1 MRIGDPVDVCIVGC
15 GPAGAVLGAAL
26 VRDGVRVLVLE
37 SGPRFPF
44 SERPKAQR
52 NYLRGVDPW
61 ETMPEAFYASSSRGP
76 IYYRLQGRHVRGVG
90 GTSLHWGGDT
100 PRFQASDFRLRS
112 LYGVGDDWPIG
123 YAELEPYYVLAER
136 QLGVSGGEDP
146 FASPRSA
153 PYPMP
158 PHPLNYLDQTIVRSA
173 AKLGLR
179 FSPVPQ
185 ARNSQPYQGRSQCQG
200 CGTCTVCPVG
210 AKASVDLTHVPVIDQ
225 ADHGLV
231 VENVT
236 VLRLETDA
244 GERVRRAVYAGL
256 DRVEHAVDADV
267 FVVGAGAIETPRLLL
282 LSTSRNFPGGL
293 ANRSNLVGKRFM
305 EHLVCGL
312 EGTVTER
319 AYVERISFNT
329 TACNQF
335 WDTPARAERSGFSIQ
350 IPTGNGQ
357 TPGWMAE
364 RSEVWGDELSRSI
377 QRDFGH
383 AIRLESPIEILP
395 NDRNQVDLDP
405 DLRDY
410 FGNPA
415 PRIYVSSGQYEDDG
429 MKAAWDMQRRIL
441 EAHGAKAVSPGGRGP
456 DPGFWSHQSGTCR
469 MGTDATASVVDRN
482 LRCHDVPNLYL
493 LGSSVFVT
501 VGMANPTLTIA
512 ALALR
517 LADHLLAHRHGGTP

>member
-15 GPAGAVLGAAL
+15 GPGGAVLGAAL
-26 VRDGVRVLVLE
+26 VRGGVRVLVLE

-44 SERPKAQR
+44 AERPKNQR
-52 NYLRGVDPW
+52 NFLRGLDPW
-61 ETMPEAFYASSSRGP
+61 QALPDGFDVSSSRGP
-76 IYYRLQGRHVRGVG
+76 IYYRVQGRQVRGVG

-100 PRFQASDFRLRS
+100 PRFQANDFRMRS
-112 LYGVGDDWPIG
+112 LYGVGDDWPIS
-123 YAELEPYYVLAER
+123 YAELEPYYVQAEA

-153 PYPMP
+153 PYPMAP
-158 PHPLNYLDQTIVRSA
+158 QPFNYLDQTIINSA

-185 ARNSQPYQGRSQCQG
+185 ARNSRPYQGRNQCQG
-200 CGTCTVCPVG
+200 CGTCNVCPIG

-225 ADHGLV
+225 SEHGRV

-236 VLRLETDA
+236 VLRLETD
-244 GERVRRAVYAGL
+244 GDRVRRAVYAGL
-256 DRVEHAVDADV
+256 DRVEHAVEADI
-267 FVVGAGAIETPRLLL
+267 FVIGAGAIETPRLLL
-282 LSTSRNFPGGL
+282 LSTSRDFPDGL
-293 ANRSNLVGKRFM
+293 ANRSSLVGKRFM

-312 EGTVTER
+312 EGTVAER

-350 IPTGNGQ
+350 IPTGTGQ
-357 TPGWMAE
+357 TPVWMAE
-364 RSEVWGDELSRSI
+364 RSGLWGDELSHSI

-383 AIRLESPIEILP
+383 TIRIESPIEILP
-395 NDRNQVDLDP
+395 NERNQVDLDP

-415 PRIYVSSGQYEDDG
+415 PRIYVSSSRYEDEG
-429 MKAAWDMQRRIL
+429 IKAAWEVQRKIL
-441 EAHGAKAVSPGGRGP
+441 EAHGASEVNPGERGA

-469 MGTDATASVVDRN
+469 MGSDPKTSVVDQN
-482 LRCHDVPNLYL
+482 LRAHDISNLYL
-493 LGSSVFVT
+493 IGSSVFVT
-501 VGMANPTLTIA
+501 VGMANPTLTIT

-517 LADHLLAHRHGGTP
+517 LADHLLANRSGGTP